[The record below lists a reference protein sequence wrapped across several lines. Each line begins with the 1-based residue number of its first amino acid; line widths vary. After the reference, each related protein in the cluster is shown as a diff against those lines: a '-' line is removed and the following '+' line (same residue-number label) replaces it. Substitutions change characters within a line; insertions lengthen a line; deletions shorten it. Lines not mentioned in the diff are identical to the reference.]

1 MGFLSIQ
8 AEALEG
14 LLEGEQD
21 NRITLE
27 KKASVIPR
35 VRKKYL
41 PYIILVYEQVCNY
54 KLKMSVL
61 IWFIFYQRYTTSLE
75 SSKRWTET
83 IV

>member
-21 NRITLE
+21 NRISLE

-35 VRKKYL
+35 VRNKFTSSIISVCEQICEYENIVSV
-41 PYIILVYEQVCNY
+41 YIAGGGIC
-54 KLKMSVL
+54 
-61 IWFIFYQRYTTSLE
+61 TTNVSE
-75 SSKRWTET
+75 GS
-83 IV
+83 